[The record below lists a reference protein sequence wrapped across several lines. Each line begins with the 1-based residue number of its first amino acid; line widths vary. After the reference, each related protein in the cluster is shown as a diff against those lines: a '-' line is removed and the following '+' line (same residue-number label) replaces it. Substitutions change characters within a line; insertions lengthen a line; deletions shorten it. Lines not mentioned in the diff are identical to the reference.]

1 MPSIQGEARPPAFGP
16 HSKFGGGRLYLDSYL
31 SYIFAIFSLKP
42 HKKRSHPMH
51 SLEILFSPTFWS
63 SSNLGKAAIT
73 FLFLYYAIFGV
84 FYGLPYCPKDWDDD
98 KYENKYEEDCEDV
111 YFTQQKIKHEI
122 KQMLQAHK
130 MYTKVITFVLGFYV
144 ATMMGRWWSQISKLP
159 DITQVAMKLNA
170 LVCPNNSAETER
182 AEEMKRRILRY
193 CMLSYY
199 LLMIEVNGP
208 KTFKKSFIG
217 RAYVCFTRDKKAP
230 KYSTLK
236 FHEVEDKGLLVGQE
250 KDIFDGKSKDL
261 EKYWWVPMNWACKLV
276 QENLGMIN
284 YADEVVKSLTA
295 YQHNLQSLL
304 EYHMNPFPSLSRQV
318 AHLACWAYILFS
330 AFATQKFDGS
340 ENNYNWIMFF
350 TGVSLSC
357 LHGVITSFR
366 WQTLKSKCSI
376 FCLKL

>member
-1 MPSIQGEARPPAFGP
+1 M
-16 HSKFGGGRLYLDSYL
+16 
-31 SYIFAIFSLKP
+31 KP
-42 HKKRSHPMH
+42 HKKKSHPLH
-51 SLEILFSPTFWS
+51 SLDILFSPKFWTS
-63 SSNLGKAAIT
+63 SKLGNAVVI
-73 FLFLYYAIFGV
+73 FLILYYAVLLV
-84 FYGLPYCPKDWDDD
+84 FWNLPYCPEGWDDD
-98 KYENKYEEDCEDV
+98 KNGSKYTEQCTYCRGDLDLDDDENGSNYTEKCEKV

-122 KQMLQAHK
+122 KQWLQIHK
-130 MYTKVITFVLGFYV
+130 MYTKVITFVLGFYMS
-144 ATMMGRWWSQISKLP
+144 TMMGRWWSQISKLP

-340 ENNYNWIMFF
+340 EDNYNWIMFF

-366 WQTLKSKCSI
+366 WQTLKTKC
-376 FCLKL
+376 